1 MLEGLGFCMIYRAR
15 VHPDK
20 EAKYIAAWSRLTS
33 RIRSERGGLG
43 SRLHKGDD
51 GLWYAYAQWPSE
63 QARAEAFAQPS
74 VDPAAQADMADCIL
88 ESFPEIRLEPVEDQL
103 VPASAWKLSP
113 AGASDATPEPLL

>member
-1 MLEGLGFCMIYRAR
+1 MLEGLGFCVIYRAR

-20 EAKYIAAWSRLTS
+20 EAKYIAAWSRLTA

-74 VDPAAQADMADCIL
+74 VDPAAQTDMADCIL

-103 VPASAWKLSP
+103 VSASGWTPGHSGTPNPTGGTSP
-113 AGASDATPEPLL
+113 

>member
-1 MLEGLGFCMIYRAR
+1 MVEGLGFCVIYRAR

-33 RIRSERGGLG
+33 RIRSGRGGLG

-63 QARAEAFAQPS
+63 QARADAFARPS
-74 VDPAAQADMADCIL
+74 VDPAAQADMADCII
-88 ESFPEIRLEPVEDQL
+88 ESFPEIRLAPIEDQL
-103 VPASAWKLSP
+103 VPASGWTPGQSGSP
-113 AGASDATPEPLL
+113 TPTEGSSP